1 MQLSAYL
8 PISPSHLMDLKQ
20 DGEEGQLDCLGL
32 ATLPGILLH
41 SEACPVPT
49 VRITSLTLACSASCI
64 VGHCCAPATMA
75 FERAEVDSASPFR
88 SVKEAVAVY
97 GDRCHA
103 GNASSRKTSSSSKLD
118 IIRSPVCSLPPPKPV
133 FSANSSP
140 PSLSSTFRFVHERD
154 DELRVVNAL
163 RKLEAELYEAK
174 REVKLLK
181 EMQSETKVAVA
192 ALCLQ
197 LQKSMSKTEAR
208 SLAIEERPC
217 KVRSDRWGDERI
229 GSSERLPTLAQALS
243 LGRME
248 DELGGRG
255 KTKVGKRRPLIPL
268 IGDLFP
274 KRKTSSDLRNTLCS
288 PSFYSVLS

>member
-1 MQLSAYL
+1 MRRRPELSRT
-8 PISPSHLMDLKQ
+8 
-20 DGEEGQLDCLGL
+20 GL
-32 ATLPGILLH
+32 AEGGDLYGLWLGAGKHPSCDVQIPNIL
-41 SEACPVPT
+41 T
-49 VRITSLTLACSASCI
+49 CI

-75 FERAEVDSASPFR
+75 FEPAEVDSTSPFR

-103 GNASSRKTSSSSKLD
+103 GNASSRKTSSSAKLD

-133 FSANSSP
+133 VSANSSP

-154 DELRVVNAL
+154 DELRVVNAV

-197 LQKSMSKTEAR
+197 LQKSMSKTEAAAWR
-208 SLAIEERPC
+208 SKSGPAKFEVIDGERRGSGAASACRRWLKHLAWEGWKMSLVEEE
-217 KVRSDRWGDERI
+217 KQRWGR
-229 GSSERLPTLAQALS
+229 GGLS
-243 LGRME
+243 
-248 DELGGRG
+248 
-255 KTKVGKRRPLIPL
+255 
-268 IGDLFP
+268 FH
-274 KRKTSSDLRNTLCS
+274 
-288 PSFYSVLS
+288 

>member
-1 MQLSAYL
+1 MYGWDVQI
-8 PISPSHLMDLKQ
+8 PI
-20 DGEEGQLDCLGL
+20 
-32 ATLPGILLH
+32 IL
-41 SEACPVPT
+41 T
-49 VRITSLTLACSASCI
+49 CI

-75 FERAEVDSASPFR
+75 FEPAEVDSTSPFR

-103 GNASSRKTSSSSKLD
+103 GNASSRKTTSSSAKLD

-154 DELRVVNAL
+154 DELRVVNAV

-197 LQKSMSKTEAR
+197 LQKSMSKTEAS

-217 KVRSDRWGDERI
+217 KVRSDRWGEERI

-268 IGDLFP
+268 IGDFFP
-274 KRKTSSDLRNTLCS
+274 KRKTSPDLRNTLYS